1 MMVIADAD
9 EEPYLPLPSDLLV
22 PLSDNRQ
29 CIENFL
35 TRLPNIFRDNKETQN
50 NLGAALSA
58 GQKLLSSI
66 GGKII
71 ILQASLPSAGPG
83 ALKVREDAKSL
94 GTPKETA
101 LLQPSINFYKNF
113 AVDCSPLQ
121 ISIDVF
127 LFGPNYA
134 DVATLSG
141 CTRFSGGSLYYYS
154 NFLGSRYEDSVKFG
168 TELMHLLTRPLGLEA
183 VLRVRASKGIKITS
197 FHGNFF
203 LRSTD
208 LLAVPNVNPDNC
220 YCAEMVVT
228 ENINSSTAC
237 FQTALLHTSSSG
249 ERRIRVLTLAV
260 PLTSHINEVFSSVD
274 QSAMTAL
281 LAKKGMLILTNVSH

>member
-1 MMVIADAD
+1 MMVVADTED
-9 EEPYLPLPSDLLV
+9 DPYLPMPSDLLV
-22 PLSDNRQ
+22 SLTENRK
-29 CIENFL
+29 CIENLL
-35 TRLPNIFRDNKETQN
+35 TKLPSIFRNNKETQN
-50 NLGAALSA
+50 NLGSALNA

-71 ILQASLPSAGPG
+71 VLQSSLPNVGTG
-83 ALKVREDAKSL
+83 ALKVREDAKAL
-94 GTPKETA
+94 GTPKEAA
-101 LLQPSINFYKNF
+101 LLQPAINYYKSF

-154 NFLGSRYEDSVKFG
+154 NFVGSRYEDSVKFG
-168 TELMHLLTRPLGLEA
+168 TELMHLLSRPLGLEA
-183 VLRVRASKGIKITS
+183 VLRVRASKGIKMTA

-220 YCAEMVVT
+220 YCAEMTVT

-274 QSAMTAL
+274 QSGMAAL
-281 LAKKGMLILTNVSH
+281 LTKKGKFFN